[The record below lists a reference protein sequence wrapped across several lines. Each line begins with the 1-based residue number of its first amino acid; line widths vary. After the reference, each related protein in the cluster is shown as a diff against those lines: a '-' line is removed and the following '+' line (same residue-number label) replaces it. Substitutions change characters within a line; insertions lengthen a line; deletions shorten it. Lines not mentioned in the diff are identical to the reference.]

1 MVSNPLTD
9 GRVGSRQSLYAADSP
24 MLIAC
29 PNCATSYDLEVASL
43 RPSGRRVRCVRC
55 RTVWHAELSHADR
68 LIAAAEELAPVR
80 RAVEAVAEAVAAGP
94 GEELPAD
101 HINVPASL
109 EGDSAAGSLATDAPL
124 DSPALGMAEGSEE
137 AGAAS
142 DINDTAEIDSPPIA
156 PVDLDAGQPIA
167 DIEAGEDTGA
177 QAAEDPLEDIESV
190 AARRFARPSL
200 RKGWDWPL
208 SHLQSAMLMLIIVD
222 AIIVGWRTDFVRALP
237 QTASFYSWIGM
248 PVNLRGL
255 NFDGLAT
262 ATEQHEGVPIL
273 VVEGNVVNATG
284 KSATVP
290 HLRFAVRNAAR
301 QEIYSWTT
309 APSRTVLPSGEAVAF
324 RTRLASPPPDAHDV
338 LVRFVNRY
346 DVMMGTH

>member
-1 MVSNPLTD
+1 
-9 GRVGSRQSLYAADSP
+9 

-109 EGDSAAGSLATDAPL
+109 EGDSAAGSLASDAPL

-167 DIEAGEDTGA
+167 DIEAGEETGA

-190 AARRFARPSL
+190 AARRFARPVPAERL
-200 RKGWDWPL
+200 
-208 SHLQSAMLMLIIVD
+208 
-222 AIIVGWRTDFVRALP
+222 AL
-237 QTASFYSWIGM
+237 A
-248 PVNLRGL
+248 
-255 NFDGLAT
+255 
-262 ATEQHEGVPIL
+262 
-273 VVEGNVVNATG
+273 VV
-284 KSATVP
+284 
-290 HLRFAVRNAAR
+290 
-301 QEIYSWTT
+301 
-309 APSRTVLPSGEAVAF
+309 APSIGDADADYCRCDHC
-324 RTRLASPPPDAHDV
+324 RLAHGFCARLAADCIVLFLDRDAGEFA
-338 LVRFVNRY
+338 RA
-346 DVMMGTH
+346 